1 MIGRHKIARDELE
14 KFKSLLNK
22 FGNIPTSDDRSK
34 MLLHDALLRL
44 GSAVEI
50 ALMDIANLNEESPA
64 NNKPE

>member
-1 MIGRHKIARDELE
+1 MIGRHQIARDELN
-14 KFKSLLNK
+14 KFKSLINE
-22 FGNIPTSDDRSK
+22 FGNVPTSDDRSK

-44 GSAVEI
+44 GFAVEI